1 MSMREERGRHLS
13 DCLQPLMQQAVREGV
28 FPAAAL
34 GISLFSGKDRQRFF
48 FGAGAAN
55 CDPAGSTSS
64 IEPTSFFD
72 LASLTKP
79 LATAL
84 AVMQLCADGRVR
96 LEDPLSELLEI
107 GTTSPKKQI
116 TLRHL
121 LCHASGLAAHRPYFE
136 KLAGLPNDQRKDAV
150 LQWILAEPLAYLTG
164 EKAVYSDLGF
174 MLLGFIVERKSGL
187 PLDTFVE
194 HRVMQP
200 FGLSADIFFNRLS
213 KTKNP
218 GSYAP
223 TEECPWR
230 RKRLCGEVHDDNAY
244 CLDGVAG
251 HAGLFGN
258 VEAVLTLTEQV
269 LDLWR
274 ARKESILFDR
284 KWISCFLSRQKDIPQ
299 STWALGF
306 DTPSQSGS
314 SSGSYFSASSVG
326 HLGYTGT
333 SFWIDPE
340 RDLVIVLLTNR
351 VYMGR
356 ENIRI
361 RQFRP
366 LLHDRIVESLCLR

>member
-1 MSMREERGRHLS
+1 MREERNRHLS
-13 DCLQPLMQQAVREGV
+13 DFLQPLLDQAVREGV

-34 GISLFSGKDRQRFF
+34 GISVFSELGRQRFF
-48 FGAGAAN
+48 FAAGATT
-55 CDPAGSTSS
+55 DESAGGAASVESTSY
-64 IEPTSFFD
+64 FD

-79 LATAL
+79 LATTL
-84 AVMQLCADGRVR
+84 AVMQLCAAGLVR
-96 LEDPLSELLEI
+96 LKDPLSKLLE
-107 GTTSPKKQI
+107 TETASPKNRI

-136 KLAGLPNDQRKDAV
+136 KLAGLPEEQRKDAV
-150 LQWILAEPLAYLTG
+150 MGWILAEPLTYRTG

-174 MLLGFIVERKSGL
+174 MLLGFMVEIKSGI
-187 PLDTFVE
+187 PLDSFVE
-194 HRVMQP
+194 GRVMRP
-200 FGLSADIFFNRLS
+200 FGLANNIFFNRLS
-213 KTKNP
+213 GTKKP
-218 GSYAP
+218 GLYIP
-223 TEECPWR
+223 TEECPLR
-230 RKRLCGEVHDDNAY
+230 RKRLYGEVHDDNAY

-258 VEAVLTLTEQV
+258 VEAVLTHTELL

-274 ARKESILFDR
+274 GRKESTLFDR
-284 KWISCFLSRQKDIPQ
+284 QWMRRFLSRQQDIPE

-326 HLGYTGT
+326 HLGFTGT

-340 RDLVIVLLTNR
+340 RDLVVALLTNR
-351 VYMGR
+351 VYAGR
-356 ENIRI
+356 ENTRI

-366 LLHDRIVESLCLR
+366 LLHDRIVECLGLR